1 MKTKRDNA
9 MTKFR
14 KAMSAA
20 LAVMPLLALAIISLG
35 CMQPMDMQNEV
46 HAIAEHARS
55 IGLPEDSPIIV
66 ECQRL
71 WWEYAKDIDGC
82 EESAD
87 EAPSYT
93 DQDLNILAK
102 LIWKEAGGCPW
113 EHKCTVGCVVLN
125 RVADE
130 RFPDSIYDVVA
141 QPKQYSTSYLYGFD
155 GIPAECYEAAR
166 AVLEGEY
173 TIPENVVW
181 QAEFPQGRGIWW
193 ASEVNTGWWYSITYF
208 CY

>member
-1 MKTKRDNA
+1 MKNNLIR
-9 MTKFR
+9 
-14 KAMSAA
+14 SAHTG
-20 LAVMPLLALAIISLG
+20 AVVMLLLALAAVSLG
-35 CMQPMDMQNEV
+35 WTQPVDMQDEL

-71 WWEYAKDIDGC
+71 WWEWEYAKDTDRC
-82 EESAD
+82 EKPEDAAS
-87 EAPSYT
+87 SYT

-141 QPKQYSTSYLYGFD
+141 QPKQYSTSYLYGFN
-155 GIPAECYEAAR
+155 GIPEECYEAAR

-181 QAEFPQGRGIWW
+181 QAEFVQGRGIWW